1 MRLNNKNEDKYK
13 INNQDIGI
21 ISFIVLLAITF
32 MLFKLNNHP
41 VDQSKEVNNAIS
53 GDVSIKKTL
62 EVQQKN
68 RNEFST
74 LIKGTPEDFEKAGQI
89 ALSIQKDST
98 NQFEKDWYKKE
109 YLKPENSRQLYDN
122 LILAN
127 KSLEMTEGL
136 NSQKFKERQQQIN
149 TSMQKIKEYKI
160 LLSVLDIKVE
170 TK

>member
-1 MRLNNKNEDKYK
+1 M
-13 INNQDIGI
+13 
-21 ISFIVLLAITF
+21 
-32 MLFKLNNHP
+32 
-41 VDQSKEVNNAIS
+41 
-53 GDVSIKKTL
+53 
-62 EVQQKN
+62 
-68 RNEFST
+68 
-74 LIKGTPEDFEKAGQI
+74 
-89 ALSIQKDST
+89 
-98 NQFEKDWYKKE
+98 
-109 YLKPENSRQLYDN
+109 KPENSRQLYDN